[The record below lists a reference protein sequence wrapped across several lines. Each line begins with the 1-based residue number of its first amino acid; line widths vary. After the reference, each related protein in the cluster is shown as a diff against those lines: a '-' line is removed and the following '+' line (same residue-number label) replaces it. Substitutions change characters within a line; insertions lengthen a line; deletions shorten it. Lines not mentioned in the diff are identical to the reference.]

1 MRKMNIQN
9 KWEAAF
15 AIGKIYVQ
23 NKWGEGVR
31 GRVGVG
37 GGGGYVCNMKHVCS
51 KQAKLL
57 FSLLVINNYYT
68 TKMFLLRIL

>member
-37 GGGGYVCNMKHVCS
+37 GGGGGGGEWRG
-51 KQAKLL
+51 AT
-57 FSLLVINNYYT
+57 FAT
-68 TKMFLLRIL
+68 

>member
-37 GGGGYVCNMKHVCS
+37 GGGG
-51 KQAKLL
+51 
-57 FSLLVINNYYT
+57 
-68 TKMFLLRIL
+68 LRLQHETCVFKKSEASF

>member
-37 GGGGYVCNMKHVCS
+37 
-51 KQAKLL
+51 
-57 FSLLVINNYYT
+57 
-68 TKMFLLRIL
+68 LRLQHETCVFKTSEASF